1 MASKVATLQ
10 DNINKSRAND
20 VESYAFWL
28 GGTDTTNGALKQY
41 DLLRTGYGR
50 LFILQMPK
58 FVQYLLPDETRKF
71 RHLLQFA
78 NTGVDGI
85 QGYTVDFTSATVGYV
100 GNTVELPINVKD
112 DTSSITIK
120 IYETQGS
127 LIRTY
132 LDFWIT
138 GTIDPFTG
146 LSHYHGARDVV
157 STGETDI
164 YGDSVTRED
173 LYLSQANHTMEALY
187 VATDPTGE
195 IPEYVC
201 LLTNMF
207 PKNSDH
213 SHFAYEAGSHDLVQV
228 SIEFTA
234 AKYMS
239 GQINYIGCVAL
250 DRFNILKNYLN
261 MFSGYTKSMVEKRVD
276 NLSSTGGATGKG
288 GNSIKKWAEIN
299 KANKGKV
306 VSKFNGKEY
315 AATYASKDVDYSK
328 I

>member
-10 DNINKSRAND
+10 DNINTTHSDD

-28 GGTDTTNGALKQY
+28 GGTDTTNAALKQY

-50 LFILQMPK
+50 IFILQMPK
-58 FVQYLLPDETRKF
+58 FVQYLLPDETKKF

-78 NTGVDGI
+78 NTGIDGI

-146 LSHYHGARDVV
+146 LSHYHGARDIVT
-157 STGETDI
+157 SGGDTDV
-164 YGDSVTRED
+164 YGDTIKRDD

-195 IPEYVC
+195 TPEYVC

-207 PKNSDH
+207 PKSSDH
-213 SHFAYEAGSHDLVQV
+213 SHFTWEAGSHDLVQL
-228 SIEFTA
+228 SLEFTA

-239 GQINYIGCVAL
+239 SQINYIGTVAL
-250 DRFNILKNYLN
+250 ARFNILKNYLN
-261 MFSGYTKSMVEKRVD
+261 MYSGYTKSLLEKRISAPDIKNWKTVD
-276 NLSSTGGATGKG
+276 GHAYY
-288 GNSIKKWAEIN
+288 E
-299 KANKGKV
+299 
-306 VSKFNGKEY
+306 
-315 AATYASKDVDYSK
+315 TYAKKNLDYSK
-328 I
+328 IS